1 MADLWESPFFLVAF
15 HGNFK
20 SGTAQSGSLV
30 DVVQTTQVAIPTSGR
45 QKITYVLSNQ
55 DKLFVFDHS
64 DPVDHSE
71 VVFFTLSYDAGVAQ
85 RIHEDFW
92 CDIKLTRWGA
102 ASIPTAQNE
111 YHARDLE
118 RAWIQLGRRPL
129 LPVRN
134 DVKLDT
140 PHHRTSWTHGDEEKD
155 HNDQP
160 KDEL

>member
-20 SGTAQSGSLV
+20 SGTAQPGSLI

-55 DKLFVFDHS
+55 DKLYMFVFDHS

-85 RIHEDFW
+85 RIREDFW

-118 RAWIQLGRRPL
+118 RA
-129 LPVRN
+129 
-134 DVKLDT
+134 
-140 PHHRTSWTHGDEEKD
+140 
-155 HNDQP
+155 
-160 KDEL
+160 